1 MLLQNPFSYDNMK
14 ISNSAEE
21 FKLGRA
27 SVKEDKNIYQKY
39 REECGMTRLQ
49 ASEATEWMSD
59 SRIEKIESGKSAAI
73 PDEILAMAKAY
84 KKPELC
90 NFYCSHE
97 CAIGRKYVPEIKS
110 KSIEKIVLEMLAAL
124 NSIDKNKDRLIEITS
139 DGIIHDD
146 EIEDFIAI
154 SNKLE
159 KISSSAD
166 SLKLWLDKTIAN
178 GEINR
183 EILEKVLNEK

>member
-1 MLLQNPFSYDNMK
+1 M
-14 ISNSAEE
+14 
-21 FKLGRA
+21 GRA
-27 SVKEDKNIYQKY
+27 SIKEDKNIFQKC
-39 REECGMTRLQ
+39 REECAMTRLQ

-59 SRIEKIESGKSAAI
+59 SRIEKIESGKSHAT
-73 PDEILAMAKAY
+73 PEEVLVMSKAY

-90 NFYCSHE
+90 NYYCSHE
-97 CAIGRKYVPEIKS
+97 CAIGQKYVPEIKS

-124 NSIDKNKDRLIEITS
+124 NSIEKNKDRLIEITS

-146 EIEDFIAI
+146 EIKDFIAI

-159 KISSSAD
+159 QISSSAD

-183 EILEKVLNEK
+183 DILNKVLNEE